1 MEKNLNEIEIY
12 SVTAIAEDW
21 SMEGNHV
28 TLYRGKALSKAY
40 DMFYECEDSPLYYDV
55 FIDTWKNDELIKVEH
70 IDSNGN
76 IEVNYEKYNV

>member
-1 MEKNLNEIEIY
+1 MENNFSEIKVY

-28 TLYRGKALSKAY
+28 TLDRGKAISKAY
-40 DMFYECEDSPLYYDV
+40 DMFYECEDSILYYDV

-70 IDSNGN
+70 IDSDGN
-76 IEVNYEKYNV
+76 IVVNYEKYNV

>member
-28 TLYRGKALSKAY
+28 TLDRGKALSKAY
-40 DMFYECEDSPLYYDV
+40 DMFYECEDSILYYDV

-70 IDSNGN
+70 IDSDGN
-76 IEVNYEKYNV
+76 IVVNYEKYNV